1 MKFNQIGWCNLRQT
15 FQMMTPTLTATFK
28 PGARWNRNISPVR
41 SSVPTRQARQFRVL
55 LMTSKT
61 FKTRCPEITQAKSI
75 LNSENINSIPGT
87 TCTEMMYADKQ
98 EGKLDC

>member
-28 PGARWNRNISPVR
+28 PGARWNRNIAPVR
-41 SSVPTRQARQFRVL
+41 SSVPTRQASQFRVL

-75 LNSENINSIPGT
+75 LNSEKN
-87 TCTEMMYADKQ
+87 
-98 EGKLDC
+98 